1 MICVTFSKPTVEQFL
16 LKHPEVKMIE
26 LRLDLMNIDEAQL
39 IRFLS
44 LPVDV
49 IATCRPTGQLT
60 EKQRLTLL
68 HRCISLGAR
77 YIDVEIESGAKFIST
92 LRKSATEHNCKL
104 IVSYHNFE
112 KTPDLPELEQIAE
125 RCRAA
130 QADIV
135 KVACMVNDEQDILNI
150 KSLYTK
156 NHPIVALGMGKKG
169 VITRTKA
176 CEWGAPFTFASAA
189 ADAATALGQVEYESL
204 RL

>member
-16 LKHPEVKMIE
+16 SKHPEVRMIE
-26 LRLDLMNIDEAQL
+26 LRLDLMNIGAMQFF
-39 IRFLS
+39 RFLS

-49 IATCRPTGQLT
+49 IATYRPNKKLT
-60 EKQRLTLL
+60 ESQRLMLL
-68 HRCISLGAR
+68 LQCIAFGAR
-77 YIDVEIESGAKFIST
+77 YVDVEIESGAEFIST

-135 KVACMVNDEQDILNI
+135 KIACMVNDEQDILNI
-150 KSLYTK
+150 KSLYEK
-156 NHPIVALGMGKKG
+156 NHPIIALGMGEKG
-169 VITRTKA
+169 IITRTKA
-176 CEWGAPFTFASAA
+176 CEWGAPFTFAAAA
-189 ADAATALGQVEYESL
+189 ADAATAPGQISFEGLKV
-204 RL
+204 

>member
-156 NHPIVALGMGKKG
+156 NHPIIALGMGEKG

-176 CEWGAPFTFASAA
+176 YEWGAPFTFAAAA
-189 ADAATALGQVEYESL
+189 ADAATAPGQISFEGLKV
-204 RL
+204 